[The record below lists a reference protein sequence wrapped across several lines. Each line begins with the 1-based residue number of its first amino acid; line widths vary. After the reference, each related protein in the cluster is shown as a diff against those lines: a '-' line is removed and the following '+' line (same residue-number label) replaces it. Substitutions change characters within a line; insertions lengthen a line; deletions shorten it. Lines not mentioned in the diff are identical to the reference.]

1 MQMQI
6 SLKTTSALDNR
17 NARIVLSAQQLLQEG
32 KTAEA
37 CDELRKIE
45 RRVASHPAVI
55 QLRRNLVASLYGWEQ
70 EDTAISRLQPAPS
83 VNGNGSANGHDTAN
97 GNGTVNGNGSVNGNG
112 IIHLEHS
119 VAA

>member
-17 NARIVLSAQQLLQEG
+17 NAQIVLSAHQLIQEG
-32 KTAEA
+32 KTTEA
-37 CDELRKIE
+37 WDELRKIE

-83 VNGNGSANGHDTAN
+83 VNGVNGHSNGDATISAN
-97 GNGTVNGNGSVNGNG
+97 GNGH
-112 IIHLEHS
+112 IEPEHA

>member
-17 NARIVLSAQQLLQEG
+17 NARIVLTTQQLLQEG

-37 CDELRKIE
+37 CNELRKIE
-45 RRVASHPAVI
+45 RRVASHPAVV
-55 QLRRNLVASLYGWEQ
+55 QLRRNLVASLYGWEH
-70 EDTAISRLQPAPS
+70 EDTAISRLESPAPAL
-83 VNGNGSANGHDTAN
+83 NGNGSHNGHIEEEA
-97 GNGTVNGNGSVNGNG
+97 
-112 IIHLEHS
+112 

>member
-1 MQMQI
+1 VGGILVFPNNRTMQMQI
-6 SLKTTSALDNR
+6 SLKTTSALDSR
-17 NARIVLSAQQLLQEG
+17 NTKIVLAAQQLLQEG

-70 EDTAISRLQPAPS
+70 EDTAISRLQPAPATNGNGQIE
-83 VNGNGSANGHDTAN
+83 VNGNGH
-97 GNGTVNGNGSVNGNG
+97 V
-112 IIHLEHS
+112 EHA